1 MKAELQFF
9 AMPDDAEIL
18 LAVAND
24 YVDSIELKDSS
35 HRLVIGD
42 CEIIYTNTIL
52 QQKTLLVGS
61 VAINTGTV
69 DHACADQERA
79 KKIYRNLR
87 QWLKKNY
94 SNKLS
99 TYSLDG
105 SEKIALAR
113 NHWISPAATKW
124 KKQDSERLLKLYD
137 TSPIVF
143 ELLKISK
150 KMAKPVPVSSNKVRG
165 HG

>member
-9 AMPDDAEIL
+9 AMPDDAEEFL
-18 LAVAND
+18 TFAKD
-24 YVDSIELKDSS
+24 KVDSIENN
-35 HRLVIGD
+35 HRFVVGD
-42 CEIIYTNTIL
+42 CEILYTASVIDNVM
-52 QQKTLLVGS
+52 LLIGS

-69 DHACADQERA
+69 DNSCVDQERA
-79 KKIYRNLR
+79 KSIYRSLR
-87 QWLKKNY
+87 KWFKKNY

-99 TYSLDG
+99 TYSLDD
-105 SEKIALAR
+105 SEKVALAR
-113 NHWISPAATKW
+113 NHWVSPAAIAW
-124 KKQDSERLLKLYD
+124 KKADSQRQLKLYA

-150 KMAKPVPVSSNKVRG
+150 LIGKPVPVSSNKVRG